1 MASILKVD
9 TIQDQSGNNI
19 INESADTI
27 TIGASGDT
35 ISIPAG
41 ATLTNSG
48 TATGFGKVLQVVQA
62 STTTSTTIAS
72 TSYVD
77 TTLTASITPTS
88 ASNKILVI
96 TSQACLAVNGAN
108 ASVNFNTKLLRVSTQ
123 LEEKNGEINCGVGA
137 NGFAVENFEASFV
150 FLDSP
155 NTTSSTTY
163 KTQAKASSTA
173 NSMSLRFQSG
183 SQPSTITLMEIEG

>member
-35 ISIPAG
+35 I
-41 ATLTNSG
+41 
-48 TATGFGKVLQVVQA
+48 A